1 MIFRAVGMS
10 ENPGVPVL
18 FGGYNLPLLVEI
30 GLTDLPKS
38 GGAMASPAPPGNTGL
53 TLTMFELKS
62 NSIDLASTKNA
73 KLQIAKAMKQ
83 KCIFLMSCSKVEN

>member
-10 ENPGVPVL
+10 ENPGVPAF

-30 GLTDLPKS
+30 ELTDLPKS
-38 GGAMASPAPPGNTGL
+38 GGAMTSPTSPGNTGL

-62 NSIDLASTKNA
+62 NSIDLASTKNV

-83 KCIFLMSCSKVEN
+83 KCIF